1 MRLRLWSW
9 WAALVLG
16 AVRARELDPAACA
29 SRFDVQ
35 RDKIIRT
42 EESRDMGAR
51 YLSELDV
58 GARSECLRLC
68 CETDA
73 CDVFVYEEKGPG
85 SCYLFNCGPP
95 EDFRCKFTA
104 HSNFSSGVLAISRR
118 LAELQDQER
127 LAHHEQELANLR
139 SGGSS
144 STARTTAG
152 STVPPAPAP
161 APPPPRPPPP
171 APRPTPPHEAES
183 PSSVIRGARARLPAP
198 APRAPPSTTHK
209 PLHQERL
216 AAEAVLTGENAPA
229 GEGVLAG
236 EGVPAEGGALP
247 ERWPHRLAQAQPP
260 RRYSEAG
267 ASSHIFSHKGGLLQ
281 EPEGGAQFP
290 AFEPPWPRRAWP
302 PAPPQPN
309 GHPRPVPST
318 VMLRTPRRTDN
329 FYDGYKFPLQV
340 VRQLAARQRVAGA
353 EGAWG
358 GAYWPEPDP
367 RRAWPVPRADQE
379 IPVYIP
385 PKTMPEI
392 PVVYSSQQ
400 QTLRDSP
407 KKGFEL
413 LNKESTEPPPA
424 PRPAPPPAPKPVQ
437 ANKSTESADKK
448 VSSAAAHVHY
458 PADEHGEHDEHD
470 GLSEHPPAAMM
481 LLVLGL
487 FMLTAI
493 LGMLTCRARAAM
505 RRRRG
510 RGKSPFAHDA
520 DYLVNGMYL

>member
-1 MRLRLWSW
+1 MREQLVSSQGRRRADAPAPQLAEQVVLAPHGGRAMRARAWSW
-9 WAALVLG
+9 WAALLLG

-29 SRFDVQ
+29 PRFDVQ

-58 GARSECLRLC
+58 GARAECLRLC

-139 SGGSS
+139 SGAAT
-144 STARTTAG
+144 STARTTAA
-152 STVPPAPAP
+152 STAPPAPAP
-161 APPPPRPPPP
+161 PL
-171 APRPTPPHEAES
+171 APRRSRRPTCRSAGRTGWRRRSH
-183 PSSVIRGARARLPAP
+183 
-198 APRAPPSTTHK
+198 STGI
-209 PLHQERL
+209 
-216 AAEAVLTGENAPA
+216 TG
-229 GEGVLAG
+229 
-236 EGVPAEGGALP
+236 
-247 ERWPHRLAQAQPP
+247 
-260 RRYSEAG
+260 G

-281 EPEGGAQFP
+281 EPDSGAQFP
-290 AFEPPWPRRAWP
+290 AFEPPEPWPRRAWP
-302 PAPPQPN
+302 PPP
-309 GHPRPVPST
+309 G
-318 VMLRTPRRTDN
+318 
-329 FYDGYKFPLQV
+329 G
-340 VRQLAARQRVAGA
+340 AAL
-353 EGAWG
+353 EGAAERGWG
-358 GAYWPEPDP
+358 YWPEPDP

-379 IPVYIP
+379 MPVYIP

-413 LNKESTEPPPA
+413 LKKEASE
-424 PRPAPPPAPKPVQ
+424 APPPERHNSSAANVTRDKSVPASKP
-437 ANKSTESADKK
+437 AEAEKAAA
-448 VSSAAAHVHY
+448 AAAHVHF
-458 PADEHGEHDEHD
+458 PADEHD

-487 FMLTAI
+487 FMLTAM